1 MPLGNRHSKTAAE
14 QLRRDGQAALD
25 WVAQYLERA
34 PELPVLSPAKPGDIL
49 GSLPQ
54 HAPQQ
59 PESFDAILKDLDS
72 SILPGITHWQSPN
85 YFAYFPANSSPSS
98 VAGDLLSSG
107 LGVQGMLW
115 TTSPVC
121 TELEMRVL
129 DWLIEMLALPEHFLS
144 TRSGGGVI
152 QDSAS
157 SANLC
162 AALAGRERATQF
174 GSNEQGCDQRL
185 TAYTS
190 SHAHSSIE
198 KAVKVAGIGRKNLRV
213 IEVDDQFRMK
223 PSLLARAIE
232 EDKRSGRTPCFVAA
246 TVGTTSTM

>member
-1 MPLGNRHSKTAAE
+1 MPLSNRRSKAAAE
-14 QLRRDGQAALD
+14 QLRRDGDAALD
-25 WVAQYLERA
+25 WVVQYLERA
-34 PELPVLSPAKPGDIL
+34 PELPVLSPVKPGDIL
-49 GSLPQ
+49 RSLPQ

-59 PESFDAILKDLDS
+59 PESFDAILKDVDS
-72 SILPGITHWQSPN
+72 SILTGITHWQSPN
-85 YFAYFPANSSPSS
+85 YFAYFPANSCPAS

-115 TTSPVC
+115 TTSPAC

-129 DWLIEMLALPEHFLS
+129 DWLVEMLALPEHFLS

-162 AALAGRERATQF
+162 ALLAGRERATQF
-174 GSNEQGCDQRL
+174 GSNEDGCDQRL

-190 SHAHSSIE
+190 AQAHSSIE
-198 KAVKVAGIGRKNLRV
+198 KAIKVAGIGRKNLRI

-223 PSLLARAIE
+223 PSHLAQAIE
-232 EDKRSGRTPCFVAA
+232 QDNRDGRIPCFVGA
-246 TVGTTSTM
+246 TV